1 MASDAQA
8 DFFDRLY
15 PHFYVPWQTPETTG
29 REVTFLCA
37 RLGLAP
43 PARILDLCCGHG
55 RHSLELARRGYQV
68 TGLDRSDSALARAR
82 AVADTEGLTVRWIQA
97 DMRDLPPAG
106 EFDGCLSWF
115 SAFGLLE
122 DDAEDQ
128 KVLLAVGTALRPGG
142 RLLIDVLN
150 HAWLMRNFQPRGW
163 IAAPAGGTLHEER
176 TFDLLTGRNVIKATA
191 TFPGGERVEVTHALR
206 VYTLAELVRMLGAAG
221 LRVLGT
227 WGGVDGSTCT
237 LSSRRLLVLAERG

>member
-1 MASDAQA
+1 MARQA

-29 REVTFLCA
+29 REVTFICA
-37 RLGLAP
+37 QLGLP
-43 PARILDLCCGHG
+43 PQGRILDLCCGQG

-68 TGLDRSDSALARAR
+68 TGLDRSEPALARAR
-82 AVADTEGLTVRWIQA
+82 GAAEAEGLAVRWVHG
-97 DMRDLPPAG
+97 DMRDLPFTG
-106 EFDGCLSWF
+106 ELDGCISWF

-122 DDAEDQ
+122 DDREDQ
-128 KVLLAVGTALRPGG
+128 KVLLAVGQVLRPGG
-142 RLLIDVLN
+142 RFLIDALN

-176 TFDLLTGRNVIKATA
+176 TFDLLTGRNVVKATA
-191 TFPGGERVEVTHALR
+191 TFPGGERMVVTHALR
-206 VYTLAELVRMLGAAG
+206 VYTLAELVKMLSAAG
-221 LRVLGT
+221 LHVRET
-227 WGGVDGSTCT
+227 WGGVDGSACT